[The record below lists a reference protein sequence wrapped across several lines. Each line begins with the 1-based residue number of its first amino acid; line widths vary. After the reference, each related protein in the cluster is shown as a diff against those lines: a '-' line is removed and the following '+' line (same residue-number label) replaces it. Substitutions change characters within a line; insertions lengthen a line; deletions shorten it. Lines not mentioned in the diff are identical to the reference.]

1 MFTGRLSL
9 ESHPW
14 LADHAVL
21 GSVLLHVIEAA
32 GPVNLA
38 VDGAGR
44 DFRGG
49 VVDYVMGVA
58 GLGDVCPRGVWR
70 VNDFYY
76 TGVA

>member
-1 MFTGRLSL
+1 
-9 ESHPW
+9 
-14 LADHAVL
+14 
-21 GSVLLHVIEAA
+21 VIEAA

-38 VDGAGR
+38 VDGTRR

-76 TGVA
+76 MGVA